1 MPMQRAERGVPGE
14 DMVGNHIL
22 LRYSSAG
29 TLPALVRMVL
39 IEFGENQKKRNFAGP
54 KQSFPALTE
63 MGHVRRFGR

>member
-1 MPMQRAERGVPGE
+1 MQRAERGVPGE

-39 IEFGENQKKRNFAGP
+39 IEFCGNRQKPNFVGQKRSFA
-54 KQSFPALTE
+54 ALTE